1 MQLDRLEDAVNNF
14 SKVGFK
20 EMTMEPLFFEAI
32 TLAHDKKQQENLYVF
47 LGEYRRYPRINKT
60 SVLIFTAMDAYD
72 KGDFEKVKSVV
83 EQIEIINEMYLSRK
97 NYIEKHYRSLS

>member
-32 TLAHDKKQQENLYVF
+32 TLAHDKKQQEIYMF
-47 LGEYRRYPRINKT
+47 
-60 SVLIFTAMDAYD
+60 F
-72 KGDFEKVKSVV
+72 
-83 EQIEIINEMYLSRK
+83 
-97 NYIEKHYRSLS
+97 